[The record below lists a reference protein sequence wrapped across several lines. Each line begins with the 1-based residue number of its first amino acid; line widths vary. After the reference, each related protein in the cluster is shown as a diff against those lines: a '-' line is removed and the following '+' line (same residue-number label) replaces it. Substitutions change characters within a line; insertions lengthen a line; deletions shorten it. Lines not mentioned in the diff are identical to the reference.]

1 MSDIDFQEKL
11 QEIVNRIENEV
22 LSTLSD
28 GGEDWFAAQKV
39 NDVLNIINEYI
50 RLAKEL
56 NEKASNPAENV
67 IAIREDWE
75 KS

>member
-28 GGEDWFAAQKV
+28 GCEDWFAVQKV
-39 NDVLNIINEYI
+39 NDVLDIINEYI
-50 RLAKEL
+50 K
-56 NEKASNPAENV
+56 
-67 IAIREDWE
+67 
-75 KS
+75 

>member
-1 MSDIDFQEKL
+1 MSDIDFQEKMK
-11 QEIVNRIENEV
+11 EIVSRIENEV

-50 RLAKEL
+50 R
-56 NEKASNPAENV
+56 
-67 IAIREDWE
+67 
-75 KS
+75 

>member
-11 QEIVNRIENEV
+11 QEIVNRIESEV

-50 RLAKEL
+50 K
-56 NEKASNPAENV
+56 
-67 IAIREDWE
+67 
-75 KS
+75 

>member
-22 LSTLSD
+22 LSTRFD

-50 RLAKEL
+50 R
-56 NEKASNPAENV
+56 
-67 IAIREDWE
+67 
-75 KS
+75 

>member
-1 MSDIDFQEKL
+1 MNDIEFKEKL
-11 QEIVNRIENEV
+11 QEIANRIENEV

-50 RLAKEL
+50 G
-56 NEKASNPAENV
+56 
-67 IAIREDWE
+67 
-75 KS
+75 